1 MSGTIPCTVG
11 ILTKNSAAT
20 LPRALESVK
29 KFAEIIICDGGSTDA
44 TLEIAGKYGAKII
57 PQNKDFLDDDGYI
70 KDFSGVRNQS
80 LTAAT
85 YEWYLFVDSDE
96 YASPELVEAIREV
109 IASRRDGAFNVFRR
123 YVLRGEE
130 VECAASYPNRS
141 MRFFSRRSVERF
153 RKIVHE
159 RPQLRDGV
167 LPQDLKGPLFVPM
180 GEDMERVWKRNER
193 YIALEVKRKGRVGFF
208 KFLGYAR
215 WEMRSSLGYTIRL
228 VRNYMFCRGRRLPLS
243 IELARYKY
251 PFTLLAALW
260 RARKAKYPPNVLF
273 FINKWKT
280 GGAEHVFL
288 QELLALRDSGVSVRY
303 GAAYGDI
310 VPTGVDARHGVFPHF
325 RNLLDVGAYVRL
337 ISEVGAGGITHVFA
351 TLEHASIIARVAGM
365 FMPRVRIVISEPG
378 MADRKPFRY
387 KLLDIML
394 NVRTNAIVAVSSGVQ
409 KSLLRYQALH
419 RRKMT
424 VLSNGVAVPERLPER
439 REDPRFTVLG
449 VGSLRREKGFENL
462 IEAFS
467 GFLNRTGADAE
478 LVIAGKGILQEGLQ
492 QHVSALGLTE
502 RVRLIGEL
510 SHEEVYDWYRTAGC
524 FVLSSISEGNP
535 NVVLEAL
542 SQGTPVIATAVSG
555 AEDIVE
561 DGVSGLLVPPGS
573 ARALSEALERLYADP
588 SLREQLGRNAFERA
602 KQFSFDAHMQGLRE
616 ILRIPS

>member
-1 MSGTIPCTVG
+1 MSGKIPCTVG
-11 ILTKNSAAT
+11 ILTKNSAAM

-29 KFAEIIICDGGSTDA
+29 DFAEIIICDGGSTDA
-44 TLEIAGKYGAKII
+44 TLEIARKYGAKII
-57 PQNKDFLDDDGYI
+57 PQNRDFLDDGGYI

-80 LTAAT
+80 ISAAAHD
-85 YEWYLFVDSDE
+85 WYLFVDSDE
-96 YASPELVEAIREV
+96 YASPELVEAVREV
-109 IASRRDGAFNVFRR
+109 IASRQSGAFNVFRR

-141 MRFFSRRSVERF
+141 MRFFSKRSVERF

-167 LPQDLKGPLFVPM
+167 VPEDLKGPIFVPT
-180 GEDMERVWKRNER
+180 GDDMQSVWKRNER

-228 VRNYMFCRGRRLPLS
+228 VRSYVFCRGRRLPLS

-251 PFTLLAALW
+251 PFKLLVALW
-260 RARKAKYPPNVLF
+260 RARKADYPPNVLF

-310 VPTGVDARHGVFPHF
+310 VPPGVDARHGVFPHF
-325 RNLLDVGAYVRL
+325 KHLLDVGAYVRL
-337 ISEVGAGGITHVFA
+337 ISEVGTGGITHVFA
-351 TLEHASIIARVAGM
+351 TLEHASIVARVAGL
-365 FMPRVRIVISEPG
+365 FMPRVRIIISEPG

-394 NVRTNAIVAVSSGVQ
+394 NVRTNAIISVSNGVQ

-424 VLSNGVAVPERLPER
+424 ILSNGVAVSERLPVR
-439 REDPRFTVLG
+439 RESARFTVLG
-449 VGSLRREKGFENL
+449 IGSLRREKGFENL
-462 IEAFS
+462 IEAFG

-478 LVIAGKGILQEGLQ
+478 LVIAGKGILQEELQ
-492 QHVSALGLTE
+492 QHVSALGLAE
-502 RVRLIGEL
+502 RVRLVGEL
-510 SHEEVYDWYRTAGC
+510 SHEEVYDRYRAAGC

-535 NVVLEAL
+535 NVVLEAF

-573 ARALSEALERLYADP
+573 PRALSEALERLYADP
-588 SLREQLGRNAFERA
+588 SLRAQLRRKAFERA
-602 KQFSFDAHMQGLRE
+602 RQFSFDAHMQGLRE
-616 ILRIPS
+616 ILRIKS